1 MRRKMESNKPVI
13 RIDYLVIDSETGL
26 HYAIYLSL
34 F

>member
-13 RIDYLVIDSETGL
+13 RIDYLVNDSEAGF
-26 HYAIYLSL
+26 HYAIYLV